1 MQCSSW
7 CGCRCRDDVGRGR
20 VRPYRPWARRDGYR
34 ERGRRLCSQ
43 VGRGTSTALRRL
55 AAVPQRRR
63 ARQLVQVRVRIRLC
77 GRPVRALRAPMR
89 RGIILTGHSELQV
102 QVWRGVL
109 RQGVRQLR
117 AWILVPHSAHLTP
130 ARLRSALR
138 GGWDRRSDA
147 RLGLA
152 CGCRQA
158 VGAWPKASLNVSIHV
173 GSELWHGEAELAQYA
188 GFPPETRAS
197 GSSYR
202 FTSADA
208 SIVRP
213 LDLQDERGPA
223 STESK
228 SYANTMCTHAR
239 SEVPS

>member
-1 MQCSSW
+1 MQSSW
-7 CGCRCRDDVGRGR
+7 PRYKHSLAPTCRRASTAARATARASACADPTMWATSASVARSDARGSHPHWTQR
-20 VRPYRPWARRDGYR
+20 AASASVAWGTSARRATASCLDSGAAFR
-34 ERGRRLCSQ
+34 PSHPRSALLCS
-43 VGRGTSTALRRL
+43 AL
-55 AAVPQRRR
+55 
-63 ARQLVQVRVRIRLC
+63 LC
-77 GRPVRALRAPMR
+77 
-89 RGIILTGHSELQV
+89 
-102 QVWRGVL
+102 
-109 RQGVRQLR
+109 
-117 AWILVPHSAHLTP
+117 
-130 ARLRSALR
+130 SALR

>member
-1 MQCSSW
+1 MWATSASVARSDAEGNHPHWTQRAASASVAW
-7 CGCRCRDDVGRGR
+7 GTS
-20 VRPYRPWARRDGYR
+20 ARRATASCLDSGAAFR
-34 ERGRRLCSQ
+34 PSHPGSALLC
-43 VGRGTSTALRRL
+43 
-55 AAVPQRRR
+55 
-63 ARQLVQVRVRIRLC
+63 
-77 GRPVRALRAPMR
+77 
-89 RGIILTGHSELQV
+89 
-102 QVWRGVL
+102 
-109 RQGVRQLR
+109 
-117 AWILVPHSAHLTP
+117 
-130 ARLRSALR
+130 SALR

-223 STESK
+223 CEHRIEVLRQRHV
-228 SYANTMCTHAR
+228 HAR
-239 SEVPS
+239 THGLKFVVDEWHYASGGMAASATGGMPVRPLCRCFCQPL

>member
-1 MQCSSW
+1 
-7 CGCRCRDDVGRGR
+7 VA
-20 VRPYRPWARRDGYR
+20 AR
-34 ERGRRLCSQ
+34 
-43 VGRGTSTALRRL
+43 
-55 AAVPQRRR
+55 
-63 ARQLVQVRVRIRLC
+63 
-77 GRPVRALRAPMR
+77 
-89 RGIILTGHSELQV
+89 TGE
-102 QVWRGVL
+102 
-109 RQGVRQLR
+109 
-117 AWILVPHSAHLTP
+117 
-130 ARLRSALR
+130 ARLGS
-138 GGWDRRSDA
+138 A

-152 CGCRQA
+152 RGCRQA

>member
-1 MQCSSW
+1 
-7 CGCRCRDDVGRGR
+7 
-20 VRPYRPWARRDGYR
+20 
-34 ERGRRLCSQ
+34 
-43 VGRGTSTALRRL
+43 
-55 AAVPQRRR
+55 
-63 ARQLVQVRVRIRLC
+63 
-77 GRPVRALRAPMR
+77 MR

-130 ARLRSALR
+130 ALLCSALLCSALR

-223 STESK
+223 CEHRIEVLRQRHV
-228 SYANTMCTHAR
+228 HAR
-239 SEVPS
+239 THGLKFVVDEWHYASGGMAASATGGMPVRPLCRCFCQPL

>member
-1 MQCSSW
+1 L
-7 CGCRCRDDVGRGR
+7 
-20 VRPYRPWARRDGYR
+20 AR
-34 ERGRRLCSQ
+34 
-43 VGRGTSTALRRL
+43 
-55 AAVPQRRR
+55 
-63 ARQLVQVRVRIRLC
+63 
-77 GRPVRALRAPMR
+77 
-89 RGIILTGHSELQV
+89 
-102 QVWRGVL
+102 
-109 RQGVRQLR
+109 
-117 AWILVPHSAHLTP
+117 
-130 ARLRSALR
+130 
-138 GGWDRRSDA
+138 
-147 RLGLA
+147 
-152 CGCRQA
+152 GCRQA